1 MKNQITIL
9 FAGGLLAANAVM
21 AAPATA
27 HIGGTFIAAVGNRA
41 SSYIA
46 ISIDPQDAQAY
57 FDRGNAKYG
66 LGDKKGAI
74 ADYDSAIRIN
84 PQYAEVYSNR
94 GVVKSD
100 LGDKK
105 GAIADYDSAIRL
117 NPGSSRDTCKIVPL
131 RLKALLCLAFKIT
144 PKQFSPLLAEDRP
157 ESREYKSSS
166 YPANHAP

>member
-9 FAGGLLAANAVM
+9 FASGLLAANAVM

-27 HIGGTFIAAVGNRA
+27 HIGGTFIDLWSVAGNPA
-41 SSYIA
+41 SNYIA
-46 ISIDPQDAQAY
+46 ISIDPQDAEAY

-84 PQYAEVYSNR
+84 PQLAEAYSNR
-94 GVVKSD
+94 GLVKSA

-105 GAIADYDSAIRL
+105 GAIADYDSAIRI
-117 NPGSSRDTCKIVPL
+117 NP
-131 RLKALLCLAFKIT
+131 
-144 PKQFSPLLAEDRP
+144 QLAEAYSNRGG
-157 ESREYKSSS
+157 E
-166 YPANHAP
+166 AQ